1 MAKFLSSIICFF
13 LILSVAMIS
22 TQVKAQQR
30 CSETLKA
37 SDCTMAE
44 CQSECLQK
52 HNGTGVCTGGNVGP
66 LSCVC
71 VYNC

>member
-13 LILSVAMIS
+13 LIILVAMTS

-44 CQSECLQK
+44 CQSECLQNIMEMVFVLVEIK
-52 HNGTGVCTGGNVGP
+52 VQ
-66 LSCVC
+66 
-71 VYNC
+71 

>member
-1 MAKFLSSIICFF
+1 MT
-13 LILSVAMIS
+13 S
-22 TQVKAQQR
+22 TQVKTQQR

-37 SDCTMAE
+37 SECTMAE

-52 HNGTGVCTGGNVGP
+52 HNGNGVCTGGNQGP